1 MELESTRCTT
11 AAGSNIGV
19 KDPWIPPTR
28 PRLNYSPNEVTTEES
43 APSRPLAQ
51 TLGVKDPWIPLTRP
65 RLDYSPNEVTTEESA
80 PPRLPTQTLGVKDP
94 WSPTTRPTL
103 EYSPD
108 EVAADDCWIA
118 PGHDAIVGNYNI
130 PGGMLYVGKGLASV
144 AGYGVEPALIDPS
157 LPINRL
163 NPDRIGSGMTYWPA
177 YSSITPECRAGYLN
191 WLVGGRRDPS
201 AYIGYV
207 FLYFYGL
214 ERRAFADSR
223 ISENA
228 RLDLRAICQD
238 VEQLLQIYANNNSF
252 QNYAIQFHDALK
264 LLMMSTENDRDEPP
278 TERTGYELPISL
290 RVGIG
295 RIVADGKPLPA
306 DWALSWFLLHPETT
320 LRTPARRCPEE
331 FRELFSTRYRREF
344 GDGIALK
351 PNRSKLKIT
360 LTPASASFGGQVELS
375 TNLPDIAALSAP
387 ISKLRQI
394 GDSCAADLDAFSRWV
409 GRNSG
414 VPKTIAAVALLP
426 SELAT
431 THQSEESE
439 DLWNWVKNSV
449 GQSNRVKCDADD
461 LLSHCASFG
470 SGKLAKSE
478 AVLLAQLLE
487 KGGYG
492 IEPDVRFGGAPLE
505 PGSKVVIFKL
515 PPDAAAVASPRFAA
529 AAVLLHLAVA
539 VSVADGSIS
548 ESEKQTLETHL
559 EQALALSAAERLRLS
574 AHLVWLM
581 TSQPSLTGLKKR
593 LEPLDLR
600 QRGALADFI
609 ITVAG
614 ADGQIS
620 PDEIRTLGKIYP
632 MLGLTS
638 DDVYSHIHAMA
649 AGAVPVVDDNE
660 PITVISARP
669 STGYAIPPPPGSTQ
683 TIRLDM
689 ATVKTKLAE
698 SAQVAAILDDI
709 FTDDDTINVPQSVPP
724 EASASK
730 VPASHRIFLSELSK
744 RSEWSRTEFEVMAA
758 ECGLMPDGAIDI
770 LNEAAFAVVGAPVIE
785 GDDPMQVDAAIVK
798 ELVT

>member
-1 MELESTRCTT
+1 MEILI
-11 AAGSNIGV
+11 ALAIFAV
-19 KDPWIPPTR
+19 VVWIVIKNWQKPDSPRPP
-28 PRLNYSPNEVTTEES
+28 
-43 APSRPLAQ
+43 AQ
-51 TLGVKDPWIPLTRP
+51 TLGVKKDPWIPLTRP
-65 RLDYSPNEVTTEESA
+65 TLDYSLNKVTTQEPASPA
-80 PPRLPTQTLGVKDP
+80 PPTQTLDAKKDP
-94 WSPTTRPTL
+94 WIPATRPTL
-103 EYSPD
+103 DYSPD

-118 PGHDAIVGNYNI
+118 PGHDAIVDDYRI
-130 PGGMLYVGKGLASV
+130 SGGMLYVGNGLASV
-144 AGYGVEPALIDPS
+144 AGYGVEPALIDPW
-157 LPINRL
+157 LPINQL
-163 NPDRIGSGMTYWPA
+163 NPDRVGNGMTYWPA
-177 YSSITPECRAGYLN
+177 YSSISPECRAGYLD

-214 ERRAFADSR
+214 ERRALGDAR
-223 ISENA
+223 TSEKA
-228 RLDLRAICQD
+228 RQEWPAICD
-238 VEQLLQIYANNNSF
+238 EVAQLLQIYAGNHSF

-264 LLMMSTENDRDEPP
+264 LLMMSAESDLTEPP
-278 TERTGYELPISL
+278 TERRGYELPISL

-306 DWALSWFLLHPETT
+306 IWALSWYLLHPETSI
-320 LRTPARRCPEE
+320 RTSARRCPEE
-331 FRELFSTRYRREF
+331 FRELFSTRYRREL
-344 GDGIALK
+344 GEGLVLK

-360 LTPASASFGGQVELS
+360 IRPASASFGGQVELS
-375 TNLPDIAALSAP
+375 TDLPDIAALTAP
-387 ISKLRQI
+387 MSKLRQI
-394 GDSCAADLDAFSRWV
+394 GEGCAADLDAFSRWV
-409 GRNSG
+409 GRNPG

-431 THQSEESE
+431 THQSQESE
-439 DLWNWVKNSV
+439 ELWKWVKNSV
-449 GQSNRVKCDADD
+449 GQTNRVKCDADD

-470 SGKLAKSE
+470 SGKLSKSE

-487 KGGYG
+487 KGGFG

-505 PGSKVVIFKL
+505 PSSKVVIFTL
-515 PPDAAAVASPRFAA
+515 PPDSTAVASPRFAA

-559 EQALALSAAERLRLS
+559 EQALALSASERLRLS
-574 AHLVWLM
+574 AHLLWLM
-581 TSQPSLTGLKKR
+581 TSQPSMTGLKKR

-600 QRGALADFI
+600 QRAALAEFI
-609 ITVAG
+609 ISVAG

-620 PDEIRTLGKIYP
+620 PNEIRTLEKIYP

-649 AGAVPVVDDNE
+649 AGAAPVVDDNE
-660 PITVISARP
+660 PVTVIPAQP
-669 STGYAIPPPPGSTQ
+669 TTGYAIPPPPGSTR

-709 FTDDDTINVPQSVPP
+709 FTNDDTINVPQSVLP

-730 VPASHRIFLSELSK
+730 VPTSYRIFLSELSK

-758 ECGLMPDGAIDI
+758 ECGLMPEGAIDL

-785 GDDPMQVDAAIVK
+785 GDDPMQIDAAIAK